1 MDPDHNPAD
10 RVAAFDL
17 ALRGGF
23 KLGILYREVRP
34 TLNEKYAA
42 LVERTPDS
50 NVASMLEAFS
60 AAKGAAIGK
69 PTV

>member
-1 MDPDHNPAD
+1 
-10 RVAAFDL
+10 
-17 ALRGGF
+17 
-23 KLGILYREVRP
+23 
-34 TLNEKYAA
+34 